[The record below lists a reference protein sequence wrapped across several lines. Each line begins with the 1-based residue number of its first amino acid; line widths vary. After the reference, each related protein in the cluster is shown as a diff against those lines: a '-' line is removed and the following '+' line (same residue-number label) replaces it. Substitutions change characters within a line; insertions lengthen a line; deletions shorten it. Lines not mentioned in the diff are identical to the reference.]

1 MSKFGSGFFRLFL
14 ACLVVLNHSSPLR
27 LGSWAVYVFF
37 ILSGYWI
44 CRLWRRQYAQTHRPL
59 LTFLVSRWW
68 RLTPVFL
75 VCTCIGLGSSFV
87 LQGDAALHLAKNP
100 VWWLR
105 QLVIAGSNQAGT
117 DLPPSWS
124 LDVEMQFYLVAPL
137 LVTLFLWVG
146 PSLRY
151 LTAAAGCAWFV
162 VFFFLG
168 GNPHMAHFSLFMGFF
183 LVGITL
189 EMTDWRPS
197 RRTALGSLLLF
208 FGINLVLAIIPETRR
223 FVWRTDSDTDP
234 TSADLLFIAFRRLWM
249 VVGVGVVIPFL
260 AWNVSRHSSRF
271 DRFLGNLA
279 YPLYLFHWIPMQW
292 YYHFSRS
299 DDPIWKQCAFLVM
312 NFFSAGTGALTI
324 LFLVDRRSERLRAA
338 WVASRGKNLP
348 ASMPEVATATMERM
362 KPY

>member
-1 MSKFGSGFFRLFL
+1 
-14 ACLVVLNHSSPLR
+14 
-27 LGSWAVYVFF
+27 
-37 ILSGYWI
+37 
-44 CRLWRRQYAQTHRPL
+44 
-59 LTFLVSRWW
+59 
-68 RLTPVFL
+68 
-75 VCTCIGLGSSFV
+75 
-87 LQGDAALHLAKNP
+87 
-100 VWWLR
+100 
-105 QLVIAGSNQAGT
+105 
-117 DLPPSWS
+117 
-124 LDVEMQFYLVAPL
+124 MQFYLVAPL
-137 LVTLFLWVG
+137 LVTLFLRVG

-189 EMTDWRPS
+189 ELTDWRPS

-249 VVGVGVVIPFL
+249 VVGAGVVIPFL

-279 YPLYLFHWIPMQW
+279 YPLYLFHWIPMEW

-312 NFFSAGTGALTI
+312 NFFSAGTGSLTI